1 MQCNAT
7 EQKKTE
13 EEGNHWEAARY
24 HNLLEDMLVR
34 TVKEPLNLDLM
45 EEGDLKVEKDIRK
58 WKKKIKEAETAAENA
73 TGFAASY
80 PACVINCSGCISCT
94 LCPHSTLP
102 FQVQFG
108 WKSPCCPLQRGN
120 ISPNKSDASHPTPT
134 ELFVGSCPSSSPWA
148 AVDFYPLM
156 LPPETV
162 VEFTFWKSSW
172 SADTAVTKGRVRGM
186 TWDNKLWSPQIL

>member
-1 MQCNAT
+1 
-7 EQKKTE
+7 
-13 EEGNHWEAARY
+13 
-24 HNLLEDMLVR
+24 MLWR
-34 TVKEPLNLDLM
+34 KETW
-45 EEGDLKVEKDIRK
+45 K
-58 WKKKIKEAETAAENA
+58 WKRTSGNEKKIKEAETAAENA
-73 TGFAASY
+73 TGFAASLTCAC
-80 PACVINCSGCISCT
+80 ACVINCSGCISCT

-156 LPPETV
+156 LLPETV

-186 TWDNKLWSPQIL
+186 TWDNKLWSAQILKCLSFGHFFTSYVMWSKHPN